1 MWPSAIAGKLVWHGI
16 TVSGARQAA
25 LGDMEWNLGTDPD
38 GSIIGVLNDLGG
50 PLQINGTFKATRTS
64 YDAAAQL
71 SSRGDATIRTA
82 LQKFGAPQPDGS
94 TIVQTKGE
102 FGKK

>member
-1 MWPSAIAGKLVWHGI
+1 
-16 TVSGARQAA
+16 
-25 LGDMEWNLGTDPD
+25 MEWNLGTDPD

-50 PLQINGTFKATRTS
+50 PLQINGTFKATKTA

-71 SSRGDATIRTA
+71 SSRGDPTIRSA
-82 LQKFGAPQPDGS
+82 LQKVGTPQPDGS
-94 TIVQTKGE
+94 TIVQAKGE